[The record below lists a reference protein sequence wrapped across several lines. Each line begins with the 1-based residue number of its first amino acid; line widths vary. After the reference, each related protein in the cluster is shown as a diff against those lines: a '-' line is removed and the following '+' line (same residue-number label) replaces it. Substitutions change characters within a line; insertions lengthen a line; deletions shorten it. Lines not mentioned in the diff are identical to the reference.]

1 MSASFETIGL
11 AVAGGATLISL
22 FTAWR
27 TLGRMAADSVF
38 PPDMRALASQL
49 AQGLAIG
56 ERRTAERVLL
66 VETDDRARTL
76 LRRALTQ
83 AGYEVTDA
91 RSGVEANEV
100 LARSERPSPDVVLVD
115 ILGTA
120 TTEDFLVGLERLV
133 TPVAVVLLNPR
144 EGVVATRSAPQ
155 NPRAQAAAS

>member
-1 MSASFETIGL
+1 MRPAS
-11 AVAGGATLISL
+11 S
-22 FTAWR
+22 WR
-27 TLGRMAADSVF
+27 
-38 PPDMRALASQL
+38 
-49 AQGLAIG
+49 
-56 ERRTAERVLL
+56 RRLDERVLL

-155 NPRAQAAAS
+155 NPRAQAAASELRARLAFALGQVAAEAKAKRE